1 MKNATQT
8 ISLSDFSFK
17 FTSYGHYYVEYTSP
31 VTNKVFGF
39 ITDNM
44 PLIDATKNSESP
56 KIKDL
61 QELKRICKTSF
72 YM

>member
-1 MKNATQT
+1 MGNATRK
-8 ISLSDFSFK
+8 ISLNDFSFK
-17 FTSYGHYYVEYTSP
+17 LTGYGHYYVEYTSP
-31 VTNKVFGF
+31 ATKKTFAFVTS
-39 ITDNM
+39 DM